1 MFKLAFAIL
10 LVVILSTATSML
22 FQTTPT
28 VEVTDCSLT
37 SNSISN
43 NGLTTITFTLVSN
56 DENDAYD
63 IKVEF
68 SSHPLVT
75 FMLGSQNLLKENSVW
90 YYTETLNPSA
100 SHTQSINVRASLEE
114 GIAKLDYRITVN
126 FFKNG
131 EQFYN
136 KNLDLTVQR

>member
-1 MFKLAFAIL
+1 MFKLAFA
-10 LVVILSTATSML
+10 VILVAIFSIVIAPML
-22 FQTTPT
+22 RHVPT

-37 SNSISN
+37 SNTIAN
-43 NGLTTITFTLVSN
+43 DGLTTITFSLVSN
-56 DENDAYD
+56 VKDGSHE
-63 IKVEF
+63 IRVEF

-75 FMLGSQNLLKENSVW
+75 FMLGSQNLPKEKNVW

-100 SHTQSINVRASLEE
+100 SHTQSINVRASLES

-126 FFKNG
+126 FYMDG
-131 EQFYN
+131 VQFHN